1 MSNKT
6 CTNEHSFYLVEL
18 KMTQVIFN
26 VTFLRQDESTL
37 KQDRT
42 NVSLRASVLVNRE
55 KRARFERKTS
65 TD

>member
-1 MSNKT
+1 
-6 CTNEHSFYLVEL
+6 
-18 KMTQVIFN
+18 MTQVIFN
-26 VTFLRQDESTL
+26 VMFLCQDESTL